1 VNSNKKKSLEPLSAV
16 ALNSNK
22 SREMQNF
29 HSSSPSTS
37 EDENS
42 SEVMIAPREA
52 VKSIPRSTTD
62 SLSPPS
68 GSPPQEYIDHSNSSR
83 AVNRFGKG
91 NRSSRSEQEKAKLEK
106 ITSRQNSLKE
116 TAVATEMDV
125 HDYSNTGVS
134 QDSRD
139 ASREHDRHRS
149 NKGGESFFANI
160 IKKSFRDFSRSNQ
173 TDDRGKINVTVNGK
187 PLSDRVV
194 KKAEKHAGPIQ
205 PGNYWSVYFTVNY
218 NIWYHLNLMLC

>member
-22 SREMQNF
+22 SHEMQNF

-52 VKSIPRSTTD
+52 MKSIPRSTTD

-83 AVNRFGKG
+83 AVN
-91 NRSSRSEQEKAKLEK
+91 
-106 ITSRQNSLKE
+106 
-116 TAVATEMDV
+116 
-125 HDYSNTGVS
+125 
-134 QDSRD
+134 
-139 ASREHDRHRS
+139 
-149 NKGGESFFANI
+149 
-160 IKKSFRDFSRSNQ
+160 
-173 TDDRGKINVTVNGK
+173 GK

-205 PGNYWSVYFTVNY
+205 PGNYWSVCFTVNY
-218 NIWYHLNLMLC
+218 NIWYHLNLMIC